1 VRSGQ
6 KAWAKDG
13 FFSGMA
19 KTGYASFVV
28 MNDNLL
34 VLTDGGQL
42 LLVAADPKECRV
54 IGKVQVCGQ
63 NWCNPAYADGK
74 LFLRDAQELRC
85 VQLMP

>member
-1 VRSGQ
+1 
-6 KAWAKDG
+6 
-13 FFSGMA
+13 
-19 KTGYASFVV
+19 
-28 MNDNLL
+28 
-34 VLTDGGQL
+34 L

-54 IGKVQVCGQ
+54 ISKVQICGQ